1 MTEREVSSKNDPRPH
16 FSLRMWLPGDRRH
29 AAMVRD
35 LAVHGAK
42 QAGQSVTEAE
52 AFGRKVEQA
61 ALESLAGCSST
72 ATIPVT
78 VRCAEG
84 PVEVTIGS
92 CCVSTTR

>member
-1 MTEREVSSKNDPRPH
+1 MAGASFELNL
-16 FSLRMWLPGDRRH
+16 SLPADGRYARMLRG
-29 AAMVRD
+29 
-35 LAVHGAK
+35 LAVHGAR
-42 QAGQSVTEAE
+42 QAGHSEADAE

-61 ALESLAGCSST
+61 AREELTGSLST

>member
-1 MTEREVSSKNDPRPH
+1 MAGANFDLSMT
-16 FSLRMWLPGDRRH
+16 LPADRRF
-29 AAMVRD
+29 APMVRD
-35 LAVHGAK
+35 LALHGAK
-42 QAGQSVTEAE
+42 QAGHSEADAA

-61 ALESLAGCSST
+61 ARESLDGSSST

-92 CCVSTTR
+92 CCVSTTH

>member
-1 MTEREVSSKNDPRPH
+1 MAGATFD
-16 FSLRMWLPGDRRH
+16 LRLALPADRRF
-29 AAMVRD
+29 APMVRD

-42 QAGQSVTEAE
+42 QAGHGEADAE

-61 ALESLAGCSST
+61 ARESLAGTASS

-78 VRCAEG
+78 VHCAEG

-92 CCVSTTR
+92 CSVSTTR

>member
-16 FSLRMWLPGDRRH
+16 FELRVSLPGDSRYV
-29 AAMVRD
+29 AMLRD

-42 QAGQSVTEAE
+42 QAGHSEADAD
-52 AFGRKVEQA
+52 AFGRRVEQA
-61 ALESLAGCSST
+61 ARESLDGSSST
-72 ATIPVT
+72 ADIPVT

-92 CCVSTTR
+92 CCVSTTP

>member
-1 MTEREVSSKNDPRPH
+1 MTAVASFDLN
-16 FSLRMWLPGDRRH
+16 LWLPADPRH

-42 QAGQSVTEAE
+42 QAGHSDAEAE

-61 ALESLAGCSST
+61 ADRSLAGSSST

-92 CCVSTTR
+92 CCVSTTP

>member
-1 MTEREVSSKNDPRPH
+1 MAGATFDL
-16 FSLRMWLPGDRRH
+16 SLTLPADRRF

-42 QAGQSVTEAE
+42 HAGHSEADAD
-52 AFGRKVEQA
+52 AFGRKVEA
-61 ALESLAGCSST
+61 AARESLAGSTST